1 MTGNIHSIESFG
13 TVDGPGVRF
22 VVFFQGCV
30 LRCKYCHN
38 PDTWNF
44 ALGTKYTA
52 EEIIARFIRNK
63 EFYETGGITATGG
76 EPMCQLDFLIELFA
90 LAKSKGIH
98 TCLDTSGIMFDNSR
112 LDKIDA
118 LLEVCDLVML
128 DIKRMDENEHI
139 KLTGMSNKN
148 VLDFAKYLN
157 KKQKKMRIRFVLVPT
172 LTDSEEHL
180 ASIGRFLSG
189 FSNIE
194 KIEVLPYHTLGK
206 VKYEALGIQY
216 PLENIPEA
224 DSQMAKNALEIIKA
238 NIKK

>member
-206 VKYEALGIQY
+206 VKYESLGIQD